1 MPTKVRLSGAAS
13 RAIRLATGS
22 SAREITITFAEGEE
36 LPAGDLYATA
46 TYRDDTITLTPY
58 DVTGSDGIAAVQV
71 TVAPED
77 FEEYGSR
84 TWQLEVGT
92 LDAGSGSGS
101 GDDTAYVMFYA
112 TVNFREIVPSVI
124 DSTTVE
130 ETS

>member
-1 MPTKVRLSGAAS
+1 MPTKVRLTGAAS
-13 RAIRLATGS
+13 RAIRLSTGS

-36 LPAGDLYATA
+36 LPAGELYATA
-46 TYRDDTITLTPY
+46 TYRGDTVTLTPY

-92 LDAGSGSGS
+92 LDSGSGSGS

-112 TVNFREIVPSVI
+112 TVNFRAIVPDVI
-124 DSTTVE
+124 DSSTVE